1 MFKINLE
8 RLIESNLSN
17 PSVLEKEINIM
28 KKWSDREAYEA
39 CEIKGSSLSRILES
53 AKPHVRESVNW
64 ILNEEFNL
72 FKKFE
77 IKQPYDGY
85 LIETLVQEILSLK
98 NIVAKFENTEKEA
111 HFLLNLMIEYSS

>member
-39 CEIKGSSLSRILES
+39 CRIKGSSPSRILES

-111 HFLLNLMIEYSS
+111 QRLLDYMIQY

>member
-28 KKWSDREAYEA
+28 KKWSDHEAYEA
-39 CEIKGSSLSRILES
+39 CRIKGSSPSRILES

-64 ILNEEFNL
+64 ILLEEFN
-72 FKKFE
+72 E
-77 IKQPYDGY
+77 IKKSEIKEPFDATY
-85 LIETLVQEILSLK
+85 LTERLVQEILSLE
-98 NIVAKFENTEKEA
+98 NIDV
-111 HFLLNLMIEYSS
+111 H

>member
-28 KKWSDREAYEA
+28 KKWSDHEAYEA
-39 CEIKGSSLSRILES
+39 YWIKGSSPSRILES

-111 HFLLNLMIEYSS
+111 HYLLDLMIEYSS